1 MLFDHLMKA
10 KAAGKDEL
18 HSFIQSF
25 LFHFFHV
32 NTSSNQSSSFSITK
46 FSLLPSPLGHG
57 VLIFFVAENVKE
69 VANIVYSEGR

>member
-1 MLFDHLMKA
+1 MKA

-57 VLIFFVAENVKE
+57 VLIFFVVEAAK
-69 VANIVYSEGR
+69 IVYSEGRWDNSSYVQKK